1 MFFLSKQDHS
11 PNIVLICEK
20 EEANPL
26 TTPPSIQGLQFNH
39 PKAIAS
45 FFLNSRVGLEPNSTG
60 LAKPIQTFIPTSISS
75 SNNQHI

>member
-45 FFLNSRVGLEPNSTG
+45 AFFKFESWTR
-60 LAKPIQTFIPTSISS
+60 AKFNRFS
-75 SNNQHI
+75 